1 MVSRKD
7 FLVMTTKYISAVM
20 VLTLGAGCSFFS
32 SQSSNFC
39 DGAPNNN
46 CMDLVDAAL
55 DGPPTGCKA
64 EPSKCTGATAV
75 CDTVGDVCVECLPT
89 AAAACL
95 GAEPVCG
102 ADH

>member
-1 MVSRKD
+1 MLR
-7 FLVMTTKYISAVM
+7 FLVLQPACAR
-20 VLTLGAGCSFFS
+20 LGLLGATASALALMGCEK
-32 SQSSNFC
+32 
-39 DGAPNNN
+39 NNPA
-46 CMDLVDAAL
+46 VAADAAL

-95 GAEPVCG
+95 GAEPV
-102 ADH
+102 